1 MYVYGICCEYG
12 AFNIIA
18 VEVEKISTSNHLQAL
33 NCFHMV
39 DGDVVN
45 LKKINRQYPFDTNT
59 IDNAMF
65 FFLKEKTA
73 IRFIEIFKQGILDDI
88 DNEIKSLLSFKEK
101 IQSYKT
107 EIKRFNKAE
116 NAAI

>member
-18 VEVEKISTSNHLQAL
+18 VEVEKISTSNHFQVL
-33 NCFHMV
+33 NYFHMV
-39 DGDVVN
+39 GGDVVN
-45 LKKINRQYPFDTNT
+45 LEKINRQYPFDTNT

-73 IRFIEIFKQGILDDI
+73 IRFIEIFKQGIANDI

-101 IQSYKT
+101 IQSCKT
-107 EIKRFNKAE
+107 EIKRFNKAD